1 MSGGPRVTDPFQT
14 AALRDGVL
22 AAWRDSPTRF
32 REDANAEEDLYLG
45 GYRDRLF
52 VELAQNAAD
61 AAAVSAA
68 DAAAA
73 ADGKGGHLRVSF
85 VDGELRVANTG
96 KPLDQAGVASLA
108 SLRASAKQDGVGRFG
123 VGFAAVLSVT
133 DAPRVVST
141 SGGVAFDAQKTREAS
156 GRDGRVPVLRLCW
169 PTDERPPDGFDTEVR
184 LPLKDGITP
193 QTLKAEFERQVTDL
207 LLALDALRTIEI
219 DGDRWWRDGDDIHG
233 PHGTTR
239 WAIVRDRGELADL
252 TGLGAEARP
261 QWTVCWARQHET
273 EARQDDVLHAPT
285 PTDERLSLP
294 ARLIATL
301 PLEPDRRHVRKGPAA
316 DTVLAHAAR
325 NYPRLLEK
333 FPPENRVELV
343 PEPGFPLSEVDEQ
356 LRRGITEALRS
367 TEWLPTPTG
376 TVEPRHAK
384 TVPSAECAQAL
395 DDVIDGITTVAFDPR
410 LQALDVTRLTVADI
424 VAQVTGIDRPPT
436 WWHRLYTALA
446 PLADVDR
453 DAREALGALPVPLTD
468 GRTLPGPRGLLIADR
483 GADRSA
489 DGSADG
495 IPKAVANVVHP
506 DAVHPLLER
515 LGARRA
521 GPGDLLDATRDAVA
535 RSLDDAESGL
545 DTTDL
550 RDTVLALTSEA
561 GPRDW
566 LGALAMPDDAGD
578 PRRADE
584 LVLPGSPLL
593 DLLDEDAPL
602 GVLRDDVAEKWPRH
616 VLAAVGVLDTFAV
629 VKDEAP
635 TGPDHDLD
643 DEQTWWDERAEPP
656 KTMTAVRD
664 LDLVAD
670 DAWPAA
676 LRLLAR
682 EPDTWQALHE
692 PHGYTG
698 WWIAHNALL
707 AGRAPRD
714 WRLANATDLAGL
726 YDPVPDIDADPATL
740 EAIGVRQKLEPDGD
754 LLERLADPDRDVP
767 AGTTMRAHAA
777 LAKAFRDGELDDVD
791 PPSAVRSLTG
801 QVVPAAEGL
810 VLDAPWVLQV
820 VEPERIVSAGP
831 DLSLAEPLAE
841 LLDLPLADEEAGGT
855 VTGGEPVR
863 WADLGAVVEACDL
876 AGIPVPPGGPLM
888 HDRLTVHTGQAEHD
902 IAWWVDDRVL
912 HCVDS
917 TAGLARALAWA
928 ADRWADR
935 YLLAALLDDP
945 EGVLS

>member
-1 MSGGPRVTDPFQT
+1 MSSGPRVTDPFQT

-32 REDANAEEDLYLG
+32 REDANAEEDLFLG

-61 AAAVSAA
+61 AA
-68 DAAAA
+68 
-73 ADGKGGHLRVSF
+73 GKDGHLKVSF
-85 VDGELRVANTG
+85 VDDEVRVANTG
-96 KPLDQAGVASLA
+96 KPLDEAGVASLA

-141 SGGVAFDAQKTREAS
+141 TGSVAFDAQRTREAI

-169 PTDERPPDGFDTEVR
+169 PTDERPPGGFDTEVR
-184 LPLKDGITP
+184 LPLSDGIDAGE
-193 QTLKAEFERQVTDL
+193 LKAEFARQVTDL
-207 LLALDALRTIEI
+207 LLSLDALRTIEI
-219 DGDRWWRDGDDIHG
+219 DGDHWWRDGDDIHG

-239 WAIVRDRGELADL
+239 WVVVRDRGELADL

-261 QWTVCWARQHET
+261 QWTICWA
-273 EARQDDVLHAPT
+273 ARADEHQKDDVLHAPT

-301 PLEPDRRHVRKGPAA
+301 PLEADRRHVRGGPAA

-333 FPPENRVELV
+333 FPPQQRVELV

-356 LRRGITEALRS
+356 LRRGVTEALRVAD
-367 TEWLPTPTG
+367 WLPTTTG

-384 TVPSAECAQAL
+384 TVPSEECATAL
-395 DDVIDGITTVAFDPR
+395 DDVIDGITTAAFDPR
-410 LQALDVTRLTVADI
+410 LQALDVTRLTIADI

-446 PLADVDR
+446 PLADADR

-468 GRTLPGPRGLLIADR
+468 GRTLPGPRGLLIAD
-483 GADRSA
+483 GST
-489 DGSADG
+489 DGSTHAV
-495 IPKAVANVVHP
+495 PKAVANVVHP

-550 RDTVLALTSEA
+550 RDTVLALTKEA
-561 GPRDW
+561 GTRDW

-616 VLAAVGVLDTFAV
+616 VLVAVGVLDNFAV

-635 TGPDHDLD
+635 IGPDHDLD
-643 DEQTWWDERAEPP
+643 DEQTWWDQRDEPP
-656 KTMTAVRD
+656 RTMTAVRD

-676 LRLLAR
+676 LRLLAG

-698 WWIAHNALL
+698 WWIANNALL

-714 WRLANATDLAGL
+714 WRLADATDLDGL
-726 YDPVPDIDADPATL
+726 YDPVPDVDVDPATL
-740 EAIGVRQKLEPDGD
+740 KAIGVRERLEPDGD
-754 LLERLADPDRDVP
+754 LLERLADPDRTVP

-777 LAKAFRDGELDDVD
+777 LAEAFRDGELDDVD
-791 PPSAVRSLTG
+791 PPGAVRSLTG

-831 DLSLAEPLAE
+831 ELSLAEPLAE

-876 AGIPVPPGGPLM
+876 AGIPVPPGGPLL
-888 HDRLTVHTGQAEHD
+888 HDRLTVQTGQAGHD
-902 IAWWVDDRVL
+902 VAWWVDDRVL